1 MLRLLYPRQCFLA
14 VIITGKSVGRKSA
27 LRKRTKFSACGGLQ
41 VKKLSGGENF
51 GGNFKTVKN
60 TDSRRDPGRDPY
72 AIQ

>member
-1 MLRLLYPRQCFLA
+1 MASQIACLRQCFLA

-51 GGNFKTVKN
+51 GGNFKNRKKH
-60 TDSRRDPGRDPY
+60 RDPGRDPY